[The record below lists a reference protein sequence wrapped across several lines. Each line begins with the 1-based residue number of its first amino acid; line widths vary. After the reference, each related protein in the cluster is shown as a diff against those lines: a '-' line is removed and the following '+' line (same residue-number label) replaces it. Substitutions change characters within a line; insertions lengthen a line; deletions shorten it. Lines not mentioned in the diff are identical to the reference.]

1 MKVRYAVNDL
11 VLLRT
16 NRGIRVIAI
25 EEIHGKHV
33 RHKYGWQQ
41 VDEFHADVLEQSPG
55 ERLESATVRRDVL
68 FCGSAGGVDSIAVWR

>member
-11 VLLRT
+11 VLFREA
-16 NRGIRVIAI
+16 RDIHVIAI

-41 VDEFHADVLEQSPG
+41 VDEFHADVLERCG
-55 ERLESATVRRDVL
+55 KRRRLWGFLWWVKVETEEEH
-68 FCGSAGGVDSIAVWR
+68 G